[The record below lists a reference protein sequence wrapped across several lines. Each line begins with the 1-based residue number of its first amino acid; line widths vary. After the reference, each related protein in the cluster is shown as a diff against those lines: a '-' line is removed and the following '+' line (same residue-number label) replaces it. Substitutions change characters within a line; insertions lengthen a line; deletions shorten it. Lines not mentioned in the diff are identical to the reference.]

1 MAARVRL
8 YMLKSDLTS
17 LDLPQF
23 SQCMDANEE
32 SWHRLFFI
40 YFFAFLH
47 RVLFFLVD
55 TAASTPQE
63 KNWDRSPFAIFF
75 SKEKRAL
82 LHRLSQNGNPYNI
95 LWSDRKKTE
104 SCQGEL

>member
-1 MAARVRL
+1 
-8 YMLKSDLTS
+8 
-17 LDLPQF
+17 
-23 SQCMDANEE
+23 MDANEE
-32 SWHRLFFI
+32 SWHRLFLI
-40 YFFAFLH
+40 YLFFCVSAPST
-47 RVLFFLVD
+47 FFLVD

-63 KNWDRSPFAIFF
+63 KNWDRCPFAIFF

>member
-1 MAARVRL
+1 MRKVGTV
-8 YMLKSDLTS
+8 Y
-17 LDLPQF
+17 F
-23 SQCMDANEE
+23 
-32 SWHRLFFI
+32 LFIFLRFCTE
-40 YFFAFLH
+40 YF
-47 RVLFFLVD
+47 FFLVD

-63 KNWDRSPFAIFF
+63 KNWDRSPFAIFY